1 MRLKKVNS
9 FRNLVPSFNRSS
21 KTRFIVSKQQQ
32 DPAEVLKEVM
42 RLLPYPVTVITAVAG
57 GRKRGITIG
66 SFTSHSMEPPLI
78 SFNVTIDSQMHELLA
93 KAERFVVHI
102 PGAGQQ
108 ELCTRFALP
117 DQSEEEQFD
126 GLSFK
131 QENGGPPV
139 LDGVIAEIHCTMF
152 RLFQAGDHAIV
163 IGRVER
169 IKRNREELSILYC
182 NGTYQTLETDE

>member
-1 MRLKKVNS
+1 
-9 FRNLVPSFNRSS
+9 
-21 KTRFIVSKQQQ
+21 VSNQQQ
-32 DPAEVLKEVM
+32 DTAGELKEVM

-66 SFTSHSMEPPLI
+66 SFTSLSMDPPLI
-78 SFNVTIDSQMHELLA
+78 SFNVTTDSQMHELLA
-93 KAERFVVHI
+93 EAVRFVVHI

-108 ELCTRFALP
+108 ELCMRFALP
-117 DQSEEEQFD
+117 DQSDEEQFD

-131 QENGGPPV
+131 QDKGGPPV
-139 LDGVIAEIHCTMF
+139 LDGAIAEIHCTRF
-152 RLFQAGDHAIV
+152 RLIPAGDHSIV

-182 NGTYQTLETDE
+182 NGTYQTLETDG